1 MKVQLSNLY
10 KWVILLLMVIP
21 TNVFAAGPPKPSD
34 LSNPFAQILIVVIIV
49 LAICIAILANV
60 LLSAAQYKF
69 KKNGDENKSVSLSG
83 NVAKTIAV
91 IAFATIG
98 TVANAQDATSLS
110 VANNSDLI
118 SGISSNGFYGLMSVV
133 ILELIILLALIYN
146 LKFILRKEKPAVVI
160 AQGEEAIVTE
170 NKLAKWWD
178 NINKF
183 RPVQEEAAIDLGHD
197 YDGIRELDNRLPPWW
212 LYGFYVCVI
221 FAGIYLWRY
230 HVAKT
235 APLSKEELAI
245 EMKKGEEAKA
255 AYLKNA
261 ANNIDETTVQ
271 YLSSEADL
279 TAGKQIFTQACA
291 ACHLADGGG
300 SIGPNLTDDYWL
312 HGGSIQDIFK
322 TIKYGVVEKG
332 MKSWK
337 DDYGPMKMAQ
347 IASYIKSLKGTKPA
361 NPKAPQGDLYTENVA
376 VVKTDSTAAK
386 VDSTKMK

>member
-1 MKVQLSNLY
+1 MKLQLSSLY
-10 KWVILLLMVIP
+10 KWAIVLLMIVP
-21 TNVFAAGPPKPSD
+21 TKLFAAGPPKPSD
-34 LSNPFAQILIVVIIV
+34 LSNPFAQILLVVIIV
-49 LAICIAILANV
+49 LAVCIAILANV
-60 LLSAAQYKF
+60 LLSAAQF
-69 KKNGDENKSVSLSG
+69 KMKKKVEDDLAASTSG
-83 NVAKTIAV
+83 TTLKTIVSILFVGIVSA
-91 IAFATIG
+91 AS
-98 TVANAQDATSLS
+98 AQDTASLL

-133 ILELIILLALIYN
+133 LLELIILLALIYN
-146 LKFILRKEKPAVVI
+146 LKFILRKEKALVSVAAAEEVVP
-160 AQGEEAIVTE
+160 QE

-212 LYGFYVCVI
+212 LYGFYLCVI

-230 HVAKT
+230 HIAQT

-245 EMKKGEEAKA
+245 EMKKGEEEKA

-271 YLSSEADL
+271 YLTAEADL
-279 TAGKQIFTQACA
+279 TAGKQIFITACA

-300 SIGPNLTDDYWL
+300 SIGPNLTDDYWI

-337 DDYGPMKMAQ
+337 DDYGPVKMAQ

-361 NPKAPQGDLYTENVA
+361 TPKAPQGELYAENA
-376 VVKTDSTAAK
+376 AAATDSTAVK

>member
-1 MKVQLSNLY
+1 MKLQLSSLY
-10 KWVILLLMVIP
+10 KWAILLLMIVP
-21 TNVFAAGPPKPSD
+21 TKLFAAGPPKPSD
-34 LSNPFAQILIVVIIV
+34 LSNPFAQILLVVIIV
-49 LAICIAILANV
+49 LAVCIAILANV
-60 LLSAAQYKF
+60 LLSAAQF
-69 KKNGDENKSVSLSG
+69 KMKKKVEDDLAASTSG
-83 NVAKTIAV
+83 TTLKTIVSILFVGIVSA
-91 IAFATIG
+91 AS
-98 TVANAQDATSLS
+98 AQDAAALS

-133 ILELIILLALIYN
+133 LLELIILLALIYN
-146 LKFILRKEKPAVVI
+146 LKFILRKEKAIVAV
-160 AQGEEAIVTE
+160 AAGEEVVPQE

-178 NINKF
+178 NFNKF

-212 LYGFYVCVI
+212 LYGFYLCVI

-230 HVAKT
+230 HIAQT

-245 EMKKGEEAKA
+245 EMKKGEEEKA

-261 ANNIDETTVQ
+261 ANNIDETTVK
-271 YLSSEADL
+271 YLTAEADL

-300 SIGPNLTDDYWL
+300 SIGPNLTDDYWI

-361 NPKAPQGDLYTENVA
+361 TPKAPQGELYSENA
-376 VVKTDSTAAK
+376 ATATDSTAVK

>member
-1 MKVQLSNLY
+1 MKLQLSSLY
-10 KWVILLLMVIP
+10 KWAIVLLMIVP
-21 TNVFAAGPPKPSD
+21 TKLFAAGPPKPSD
-34 LSNPFAQILIVVIIV
+34 LSNPFAQILLVVIIV
-49 LAICIAILANV
+49 LAVCIAILANV
-60 LLSAAQYKF
+60 LLSAAQF
-69 KKNGDENKSVSLSG
+69 KMKKKVEDDLAASTSG
-83 NVAKTIAV
+83 TTLKTIVSILFVGIVSA
-91 IAFATIG
+91 AS
-98 TVANAQDATSLS
+98 AQDAASLL

-133 ILELIILLALIYN
+133 LLELIILLALIYN
-146 LKFILRKEKPAVVI
+146 LKFILRKEKALVSVAAAEEVVP
-160 AQGEEAIVTE
+160 QE

-212 LYGFYVCVI
+212 LYGFYLCVI

-230 HVAKT
+230 HIAQT

-245 EMKKGEEAKA
+245 EMKKGEEEKA

-271 YLSSEADL
+271 YLTAEADL
-279 TAGKQIFTQACA
+279 TAGKQIFITACA

-300 SIGPNLTDDYWL
+300 SIGPNLTDDYWI

-337 DDYGPMKMAQ
+337 DDYGPVKMAQ

-361 NPKAPQGDLYTENVA
+361 TPKAPQGELYAENA
-376 VVKTDSTAAK
+376 AAATDSTAVK

>member
-1 MKVQLSNLY
+1 MKLQLSNLY
-10 KWVILLLMVIP
+10 KWVIILLMVVP

-34 LSNPFAQILIVVIIV
+34 LSNPFAQILVVVIIV

-60 LLSAAQYKF
+60 LLSAAQYKL
-69 KKNGDENKSVSLSG
+69 KKNSIQDQSSSLTGNTTKS
-83 NVAKTIAV
+83 IAIIV
-91 IAFATIG
+91 FAAITSA
-98 TVANAQDATSLS
+98 ANAQDAAPLS

-146 LKFILRKEKPAVVI
+146 LKFILRKEKAVV
-160 AQGEEAIVTE
+160 ALAAGEEVAPQE

-271 YLSSEADL
+271 YLSAEADL

-361 NPKAPQGDLYTENVA
+361 NPKAPQGDLYTENTTA
-376 VVKTDSTAAK
+376 TTDSSAAK

>member
-1 MKVQLSNLY
+1 MKLQLSNLY

-60 LLSAAQYKF
+60 LLSAAQYKI
-69 KKNGDENKSVSLSG
+69 KKSVDENKSSSLSG
-83 NVAKTIAV
+83 NVVKTITV
-91 IAFATIG
+91 IVFATIA
-98 TVANAQDATSLS
+98 TAANAQDASATK
-110 VANNSDLI
+110 SDLI

-146 LKFILRKEKPAVVI
+146 LKFILRKEKTAALI
-160 AQGEEAIVTE
+160 DQGEEAIVAE

-347 IASYIKSLKGTKPA
+347 IASYIKSLRGSKPA
-361 NPKAPQGDLYTENVA
+361 NPKAPQGDLYTENA
-376 VVKTDSTAAK
+376 AAAKTDSTAAK